1 MNVRQILNT
10 LLNNTVIRDTLLLFK
25 LGKWYLS
32 DAARSAPCLIFVESL
47 RELAREFFCWKFCI
61 ISREKRK
68 IGLSICGLLLSGF
81 SLVSR
86 TRPRKHVP
94 LSHTLLKSTAWMN
107 SQVFETNLWTKCLTI
122 HLFFAAVPDNL
133 QIESCQN
140 VNSISINSVPKRVY
154 K

>member
-47 RELAREFFCWKFCI
+47 RELAREFSVENFVSYLEDKN
-61 ISREKRK
+61 
-68 IGLSICGLLLSGF
+68 GLSICGLLLSGF

-86 TRPRKHVP
+86 MRPRNHVP

-107 SQVFETNLWTKCLTI
+107 SQVFETNL
-122 HLFFAAVPDNL
+122 N
-133 QIESCQN
+133 
-140 VNSISINSVPKRVY
+140 
-154 K
+154 